1 MVGQSSVASGSV
13 ADSSIDS
20 ALAPLLQR
28 RSVKSFGSRGPT
40 AVELDAILQAAATVP
55 DHGGLRPWRLVVVQG
70 DARAVFGDALVEAV
84 RQAGVVLTLQTAERI
99 RSKAFVAPALV
110 AVVARVDPSA
120 KVPVWEQVASAA
132 CAAYAIALA
141 ADRLGL
147 GAIWKSAAVHDGD
160 TLRQVLDMGSHDQF
174 LGWVNL
180 GHPTNDVMTDGS
192 RRAPVDLMPIARS
205 LSADGSV
212 SAWMPQS
219 SP

>member
-1 MVGQSSVASGSV
+1 MGLSSVGSRSV
-13 ADSSIDS
+13 ADTRIHS

-28 RSVKSFGSRGPT
+28 RSVKAFGPHGPT
-40 AVELDAILQAAATVP
+40 AAEFDAILQAAVTVP

-84 RQAGVVLTLQTAERI
+84 RQAGVVLTLQTAERV
-99 RSKAFVAPALV
+99 RSKAFMAPALV

-120 KVPVWEQVASAA
+120 KVPAWEQVASAA

-147 GAIWKSAAVHDGD
+147 GAIWKSAAIHDGD

-180 GHPTNDVMTDGS
+180 GHSVDDVMTDGS

-205 LSADGSV
+205 LGADGSV
-212 SAWMPQS
+212 SAWMPHS
-219 SP
+219 SA